1 MKAEFSFPSEQY
13 LLLGTVAKAHGLHG
27 EVKLFLHSGQPEN
40 IRGYRE
46 LYLVDRKGAIA
57 GPLQLLG
64 QRLHGKAAIVLLA
77 TITDRNGAERIE
89 GHGVLLARDQLP
101 ALANDEY
108 YWHRLLGKNVVDGT
122 GHPIG
127 IVARLFHNG
136 AQDILVVVA
145 GQREML
151 IPMTKSIVVDETETT
166 IVVDPPPGLL
176 DLGDEG

>member
-40 IRGYRE
+40 IREYRE
-46 LYLVDRKGAIA
+46 LYLVDRKGVIV
-57 GPLQLLG
+57 GPLQLLR

-77 TITDRNGAERIE
+77 TIRDRNGAERIE
-89 GHGVLLARDQLP
+89 GHGVLLAKDQLP

-108 YWHRLLGKNVVDGT
+108 YWHRLLGKDVVDGA
-122 GHPIG
+122 GRNIG
-127 IVARLFHNG
+127 TVARLFHNG
-136 AQDILVVVA
+136 AQDVLVVVA
-145 GQREML
+145 GRREML

-166 IVVDPPPGLL
+166 IIVDPPPGLL
-176 DLGDEG
+176 DLGEEG